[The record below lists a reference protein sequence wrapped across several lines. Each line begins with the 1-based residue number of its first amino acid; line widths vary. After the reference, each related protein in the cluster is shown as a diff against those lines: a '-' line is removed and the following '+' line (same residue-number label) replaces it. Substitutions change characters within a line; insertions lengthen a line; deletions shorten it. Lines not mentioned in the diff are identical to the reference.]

1 MALSASQ
8 RREVYEG
15 DGGRAATE
23 RSAARRAALWR
34 EAAGQ
39 LPVPEQFL
47 TFIADE
53 PKQRLDKFL
62 LAHLP
67 GYSRAQAQALI
78 RDGCVLVDGEA
89 RKTGYKFKGGEQV
102 SLRIPP
108 REEHSVEPQDI
119 PLNIVYEDA
128 QLAVVDKAA
137 GMVVHPGP
145 GNESGTLVNGL
156 LARYPE
162 LAEMMDDPETQD
174 RLGIVHRLDR
184 GTSGLLVVARDK
196 VSLLALMRQ
205 FQERSVEKIYLAL
218 LERRPKSNSG
228 LIDAPIAR
236 DPRQRKRMAVQRGGK
251 PAQTEFE
258 VLDDDFQG
266 ERALVRLRLLTGRTH
281 QIRAHMAFI
290 GCPVVGDTV
299 YGRRKQRLRL
309 KRQFLHAHELAFEH
323 PVSGERLRFVSEL
336 PVGLRTVL
344 EKLR

>member
-1 MALSASQ
+1 M
-8 RREVYEG
+8 
-15 DGGRAATE
+15 
-23 RSAARRAALWR
+23 
-34 EAAGQ
+34 
-39 LPVPEQFL
+39 PEQFL
-47 TFIADE
+47 TLIADE
-53 PKQRLDKFL
+53 PRQRLDKFL

-67 GYSRAQAQALI
+67 SYSRAQAQALI

-102 SLRIPP
+102 SVRIPP
-108 REEHSVEPQDI
+108 REEYSVEPEDI
-119 PLNIVYEDA
+119 PLDIVYEDA
-128 QLAVVDKAA
+128 QLAVIDKAA

-145 GNESGTLVNGL
+145 GNRTGTLVNAL
-156 LARYPE
+156 LGRYPE
-162 LAEMMDDPETQD
+162 LADMMDDPETQD

-196 VSLLALMRQ
+196 PTLLALMRQ

-218 LERRPKSNSG
+218 LEQRPTSNTG

-236 DPRQRKRMAVQRGGK
+236 DPRQRKRMAVQRSGK

-258 VLDDDFQG
+258 VLDDDFHG
-266 ERALVRLRLLTGRTH
+266 DRALVKVRLLTGRTH

-290 GCPVVGDTV
+290 SCPVVGDTV
-299 YGRRKQRLRL
+299 YGRRKQRVKM

-323 PVSGERLRFVSEL
+323 PATGERLRFVSEL
-336 PVGLRTVL
+336 PVGLRAVL